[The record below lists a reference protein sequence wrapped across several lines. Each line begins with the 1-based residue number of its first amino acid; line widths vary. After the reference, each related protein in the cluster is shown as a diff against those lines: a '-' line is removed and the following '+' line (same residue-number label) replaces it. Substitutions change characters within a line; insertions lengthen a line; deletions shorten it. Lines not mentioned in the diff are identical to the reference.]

1 MTQELAQPKVFIS
14 YSWSSTHHQ
23 EMVKYW
29 ADRLIQDGVD
39 VILDIYDLN
48 EGDDKYAFMES
59 MITDEEVTHVLVV
72 CDTKYTEKANARA
85 KGVGTEST
93 IISSEVY
100 SKVKQSKFIP
110 ILCEFGDDGEPVAP
124 VYMNARIGIN
134 FSTPEATNE
143 NWERLI
149 RLLYSKPLHVKP
161 KKGCVPSYIT
171 SDVPLPA
178 NQAVAKFESLRQA
191 VLQDKKGLRMY
202 REDFINACISYAD
215 EFRVRQQPNFDNFG
229 QQVLDDCGKLKVVR
243 NYLCDWVLLE
253 GNVTQEEEFTD
264 ALIDML
270 ERLYELKSRPVEVT
284 SWHDS
289 WFGAQSVFVYETF
302 LYIVAALIKVGCYKV
317 LNDIYTSNYINPPT
331 VRNSNF
337 EFDNFSCFFGYSE
350 ALQSVLRPNE
360 KLYSPAAE
368 LIHLQADREDITFQD
383 LAQSESLTFMMS
395 VLKDVHWYPGT
406 LHYVSHYQRM
416 PFFLRA
422 TQHKHFRKL
431 ATVTGIESGN
441 ELRDQFKVALA
452 SHGITRSNTFFR
464 MDFSSLMNIED
475 LDTIN

>member
-1 MTQELAQPKVFIS
+1 
-14 YSWSSTHHQ
+14 
-23 EMVKYW
+23 
-29 ADRLIQDGVD
+29 
-39 VILDIYDLN
+39 
-48 EGDDKYAFMES
+48 
-59 MITDEEVTHVLVV
+59 
-72 CDTKYTEKANARA
+72 
-85 KGVGTEST
+85 
-93 IISSEVY
+93 
-100 SKVKQSKFIP
+100 
-110 ILCEFGDDGEPVAP
+110 
-124 VYMNARIGIN
+124 
-134 FSTPEATNE
+134 
-143 NWERLI
+143 
-149 RLLYSKPLHVKP
+149 
-161 KKGCVPSYIT
+161 
-171 SDVPLPA
+171 
-178 NQAVAKFESLRQA
+178 
-191 VLQDKKGLRMY
+191 MY